1 MNKTIPEEIK
11 ITTLLHQN
19 TYLVNGELK
28 KWNKETMEV
37 YSTISSTENWICHNP
52 ASIADQFL

>member
-1 MNKTIPEEIK
+1 MNKTIPEEFK

-28 KWNKETMEV
+28 KWTKETMKV
-37 YSTISSTENWICHNP
+37 YSTISSTDN
-52 ASIADQFL
+52 